1 MVGFPQFITKMGGNA
16 LATESFITRIKNTLF
31 SNQQQTIEEENKI
44 MKIGIISGSVREGN
58 NAAAV
63 SQWILDF
70 ANNRNDEGV
79 EYELVSLADY
89 DLPLLGAKLP
99 IERQEAAG
107 AAIQAWSEKIASF
120 DGYVFVTPEYNHA
133 VGGALKN
140 AIDFLKPEVANK
152 AAALVGY
159 GSLGGARAH
168 ENLRVILGEL
178 SVATVRTTTNFS
190 LMTDFENMS
199 VFKPND
205 YNKVNA
211 EGMFNDL
218 LLWTKALNTIR

>member
-1 MVGFPQFITKMGGNA
+1 M
-16 LATESFITRIKNTLF
+16 ATESFITRIKNTLF

>member
-1 MVGFPQFITKMGGNA
+1 MGFPQFITKMGGNA

-70 ANNRNDEGV
+70 AHNRNDEGV

-140 AIDFLKPEVANK
+140 AIDFLKPEVAHK

-168 ENLRVILGEL
+168 ENMRIILAEL
-178 SVATVRTTTNFS
+178 NVATVRTTTNFS
-190 LMTDFENMS
+190 LMSDFENMS

>member
-1 MVGFPQFITKMGGNA
+1 MGGNA
-16 LATESFITRIKNTLF
+16 LATENFFTRIKNTLF

-63 SQWILDF
+63 SQWILNF
-70 ANNRNDEGV
+70 ANSRNDKGV
-79 EYELVSLADY
+79 EYELASLADY

-99 IERQEAAG
+99 ADRQEAVG

-168 ENLRVILGEL
+168 ENMRVILGEL

>member
-1 MVGFPQFITKMGGNA
+1 MGFPQFITKMGGNA

-70 ANNRNDEGV
+70 SNNRNDEGV

>member
-1 MVGFPQFITKMGGNA
+1 MGGNT
-16 LATESFITRIKNTLF
+16 LAQESFLTRVKNSLF
-31 SNQQQTIEEENKI
+31 GNQKQTEKEETKI

-58 NAAAV
+58 NATAV
-63 SQWILDF
+63 SQWVLDF

-79 EYELVSLADY
+79 EYELVPLSDY
-89 DLPLLGAKLP
+89 DLPLMGAKLF
-99 IERQEAAG
+99 EDRAEAAG
-107 AAIQAWSEKIASF
+107 AAIKAWSEKMASF
-120 DGYVFVTPEYNHA
+120 DGYVFITPEYNHA

-140 AIDFLKPEVANK
+140 ALDYLNPEVNNK

-168 ENLRVILGEL
+168 ENMRVILGEL
-178 SVATVRTTTNFS
+178 SVASVHTTTNFS
-190 LMTDFENMS
+190 LMADFENMS

-205 YNKVNA
+205 YNKTNA

>member
-1 MVGFPQFITKMGGNA
+1 MGGNA

-70 ANNRNDEGV
+70 AHNRNDEGV